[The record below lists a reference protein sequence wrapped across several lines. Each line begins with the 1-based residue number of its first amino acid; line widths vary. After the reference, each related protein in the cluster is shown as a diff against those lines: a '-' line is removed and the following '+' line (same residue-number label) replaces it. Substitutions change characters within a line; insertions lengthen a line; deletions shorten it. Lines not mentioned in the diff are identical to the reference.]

1 MFKAICPAL
10 LTLFLIWRKFYF
22 DSALKRPISSACLP
36 LQILQ
41 NHMDHLSTLLGPFPE
56 FWKEPSKWG
65 VLIIDAWVSSQW
77 ICLCFSHI
85 IPLFVL
91 FSARLVFSIS
101 YMWALSHLISCSC
114 HSFLHLVCLFP
125 ESMASLSSLLS
136 GGVFSSLLL
145 PDHCP
150 SLIPKTSNSFELT
163 PSDSATHRPSSQQL
177 SQISGSWSLDHS
189 LNI

>member
-65 VLIIDAWVSSQW
+65 SDHRCLSFITVNMPLLLSYHSLIRT
-77 ICLCFSHI
+77 
-85 IPLFVL
+85 L
-91 FSARLVFSIS
+91 FSQT
-101 YMWALSHLISCSC
+101 
-114 HSFLHLVCLFP
+114 
-125 ESMASLSSLLS
+125 
-136 GGVFSSLLL
+136 SLLL
-145 PDHCP
+145 FLYVSTFSPYFLLMP
-150 SLIPKTSNSFELT
+150 IL
-163 PSDSATHRPSSQQL
+163 PSSCLLVPREYGFPVKPLKWRCLFLIAPPRPLPL
-177 SQISGSWSLDHS
+177 SHS
-189 LNI
+189 